1 MGIRN
6 LLIIKIRN
14 ETNRF
19 TRFTAKALLF
29 YPSLGH
35 WDEHLLKLKS
45 LHFDRKLQ
53 VGMHVKDDS
62 EQ

>member
-1 MGIRN
+1 MK
-6 LLIIKIRN
+6 LID
-14 ETNRF
+14 
-19 TRFTAKALLF
+19 TRLTARVLLF

-35 WDEHLLKLKS
+35 LDEHLLKLKS
-45 LHFDRKLQ
+45 LHFDSKLQ